1 MLPDHSLDNPGE
13 HCMKSIVSTT
23 LLCAALAGCTTLAET
38 DPSNSNVGETA
49 VEPTQPSRLFL
60 QQVGSDS
67 AIVKWRGAASRLC
80 LAAQAIELSQ
90 NPRCIDARDSD
101 GDHREVLIDTLAA
114 DTDYY
119 YAVGGYRVDSYQ
131 FRTAPVKGSLP
142 ADGRVHVWLLGD
154 SGTATEQYG
163 GRYTHPGEAQQVLDG
178 FVQYN
183 NAERGE
189 ALDLILLLGDNAY
202 TDGTDAQWQGAVFDL
217 YREQLSGAALWPTI
231 GNHEMGVGKLTLPT
245 GTGHFPGGSTSANP
259 NDFMSRDN
267 LTPRRIP
274 YLDIFTLPTAAEVG
288 GVPSGSE
295 QYYAFD
301 YGNVHF
307 VSLDSQLTARD
318 DSQRLAMKQWLISD
332 LSSNQLDWTVV
343 IFHHPPY
350 TRGSH
355 DSDSKP
361 ASLLGID
368 QPIIDMRVEFT
379 PIFED
384 YGVDF
389 VYGGHSH
396 SYERSY
402 YLNGHTG
409 DADSFDAG
417 VHAELTA
424 AGAPAKGYGE
434 ESYPQ
439 SSANSQQDDKVV
451 YTVAGSSGKVSLH
464 RSGRSDGELDHP
476 AHIVQP
482 LDAEGRHGL
491 AELGSVVLDAEATTL
506 TARFINERG
515 EVMDIVVIRR

>member
-1 MLPDHSLDNPGE
+1 
-13 HCMKSIVSTT
+13 MKAIVSIT
-23 LLCAALAGCTTLAET
+23 LLCATLAGC
-38 DPSNSNVGETA
+38 SNLGEPNPGATA
-49 VEPTQPSRLFL
+49 AGPVQPSRLFL
-60 QQVGSDS
+60 QQVGSNS
-67 AIVKWRGAASRLC
+67 AIVKWRGAASQLC
-80 LAAQAIELSQ
+80 LAPQAAELSQ
-90 NPRCIDARDSD
+90 SPRCLDARDSD
-101 GDHREVLIDTLAA
+101 GGHREVLIDTLVA
-114 DTDYY
+114 DTHYY
-119 YAVGGYRVDSYQ
+119 YAIGGYRSDSYQ
-131 FRTAPVKGSLP
+131 FHTAPNTGSIP

-154 SGTATEQYG
+154 SGTATEQYSG
-163 GRYTHPGEAQQVLDG
+163 KYTHPGEAQQVLDG
-178 FVQYN
+178 FLQYN
-183 NAERGE
+183 KAEGGE
-189 ALDLILLLGDNAY
+189 DLDLILLLGDNAY

-217 YREQLSGAALWPTI
+217 YREQLSSAAVWPTI
-231 GNHEMGVGKLTLPT
+231 GNHEMGVGALTLPT
-245 GTGHFPGGSTSANP
+245 GTGHYPGASTSADP
-259 NDFMSRDN
+259 DAYVSRDN
-267 LTPRRIP
+267 MSPRRIP

-318 DSQRLAMKQWLISD
+318 DAQRLAMKQWLISD
-332 LSSNQLDWTVV
+332 LSSNQLNWTVV

-361 ASLLGID
+361 ASMFGID

-409 DADSFDAG
+409 DADSFDAKQ
-417 VHAELTA
+417 HAELTA
-424 AGAPAKGYGE
+424 AGTPALGFGDE
-434 ESYPQ
+434 VYPQ
-439 SSANSQQDDKVV
+439 ISANSQQDDKVV

-464 RSGRSDGELDHP
+464 RSGRASGELDHP
-476 AHIVQP
+476 AHIVQA
-482 LDAEGRHGL
+482 LDSEGRHGL
-491 AELGSVVLDAEATTL
+491 AELGSVVLDAEAHQL

-515 EVMDIVVIRR
+515 EVMDTVVIRR